1 MRPLAELKIE
11 LTQECPLAC
20 VHCST
25 RSDRFAKTLLPSE
38 VVSRLLHEARNMG
51 TRKVAFSGGEPL
63 VYPRLGEVLLTACS
77 LEFASTLYTTGLK
90 NNNLEPL
97 NSRDVSNLVSAGL
110 RRIVFSV
117 YAVNPAIHN
126 SLTGFPSYEP
136 TMQAINACV
145 SGGLCVEFHFV
156 PLRRNY
162 AELDGVIELAARLG
176 VSTVSVLRF
185 VPQGRGASIR
195 ESEDLR
201 AEDYRRFR
209 QSIRKPRSP
218 RTVGLRLGAPMNI
231 LGLGHT
237 CCDVAQDIMLVNYRG
252 QVRPCDAFKDTD
264 YPDDMYGSILNKP
277 LNSVWE
283 KSEFLNAARL
293 LHSERRNACKSC
305 PTGCLAQEA
314 LHEGGIQNLV
324 RRSNAHS
331 TITAT

>member
-25 RSDRFAKTLLPSE
+25 RSDRFAKVLLPPE
-38 VVSRLLHEARNMG
+38 VVSRLLHEARSMG
-51 TRKVAFSGGEPL
+51 TGNVAFSGGEPL
-63 VYPRLGEVLLTACS
+63 VYSRLVEVLLTASS
-77 LEFASTLYTTGLK
+77 LEFASTLYTSGLK

-97 NSRDVSNLVSAGL
+97 NSRDVSSLVSAGL
-110 RRIVFSV
+110 FRIVFSIH
-117 YAVNPAIHN
+117 AANPAIHN
-126 SLTGFPSYEP
+126 SVTGFPSFEP
-136 TMQAINACV
+136 TIQAINASV

-162 AELDGVIELAARLG
+162 AELEGVIDLAARLG
-176 VSTVSVLRF
+176 VRTVSVLRF

-201 AEDYRRFR
+201 GEDYRRFR
-209 QSIRKPRSP
+209 KSIRNLRSS
-218 RTVGLRLGAPMNI
+218 RAVDVRLGAPMNI

-237 CCDVAQDIMLVNYRG
+237 CCDVAQDVVLVNYRG
-252 QVRPCDAFKDTD
+252 QVRPCDAFKDID
-264 YPDDMYGSILNKP
+264 YPDDIYGSVLEKP
-277 LNSVWE
+277 LKSVWE
-283 KSEFLNAARL
+283 RSEFLNAARL

-314 LHEGGIQNLV
+314 LHEGGMQNLV
-324 RRSNAHS
+324 RRSNGQG